1 MHSIYEIASPGIDS
15 RFGLAHAEVW
25 QELGACGT
33 WWTGSERV
41 QAMKEA
47 RGAYGCDL
55 CSRRKHDS
63 IPPSDEMTSEG
74 RLTLANWRE
83 FRICL
88 LGIQIS
94 RPGHHGNRIVLAE
107 NYRFVDQ

>member
-1 MHSIYEIASPGIDS
+1 MHGFPCEQNVKREKMNYGNYLLGTSPTPVFSGLPLLSASVVLYTKP
-15 RFGLAHAEVW
+15 APPKP
-25 QELGACGT
+25 T
-33 WWTGSERV
+33 
-41 QAMKEA
+41 
-47 RGAYGCDL
+47 
-55 CSRRKHDS
+55 RKHDS